1 MMKYRS
7 IDMQVVIALTIIMVT
22 LVFVLPSNALPG
34 RILTLP
40 LVFILPGY
48 ATTAALFTGQ
58 ALKAPKR
65 IVFTLGLSLVI
76 VVLAGLLLNLTP
88 IGLQAGSWAV
98 FLGAITLASSVIALI
113 RRQRQNLPASG
124 GINAWNIGLSLP
136 QGLLLGLAALIV
148 CGAFAV
154 SIIGAEHQPYPGFTQ
169 LWLVPASG
177 SNQQHTVNIGLS
189 NMESTTM
196 EYRLVVNVN
205 GKVVKQWST
214 IDLNPNGKWDTT
226 LAIPLSSAGSAK
238 VEADLY
244 RTNAPRSLYRHV
256 VLWLT

>member
-1 MMKYRS
+1 MKYRS
-7 IDMQVVIALTIIMVT
+7 IDILVVNALTIIMVA

-48 ATTAALFTGQ
+48 VATAALLTGQ

-65 IVFTLGLSLVI
+65 LVFTLGLSLVI
-76 VVLAGLLLNLTP
+76 VVLAGLVLNLTP

-98 FLGAITLASSVIALI
+98 FLGAITLAASVIALV

-124 GINAWNIGLSLP
+124 RFSAWNIGLSLP

-154 SIIGAEHQPYPGFTQ
+154 SIVGAQQQPYPGFTQ

-177 SNQQHTVNIGLS
+177 STQQHTVNVGLS

-205 GKVVKQWST
+205 GKVVREWSA

-226 LAIPLSSAGSAK
+226 FAIPSSSAGSAK

-244 RTNAPRSLYRHV
+244 CTNAPTTLYRHV